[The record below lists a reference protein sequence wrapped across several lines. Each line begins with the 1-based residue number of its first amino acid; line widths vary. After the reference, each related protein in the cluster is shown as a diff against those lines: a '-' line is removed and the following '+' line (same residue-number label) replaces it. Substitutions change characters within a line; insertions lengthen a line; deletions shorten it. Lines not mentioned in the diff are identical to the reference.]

1 MYASG
6 NTSISLRQVLDGG
19 WHLLIRCGNP
29 DCRRSVGPALR
40 MQPWPRYYDMLL
52 IDLYGRL
59 RCSNLV
65 KRNGRLVKCGARSV
79 ELEVKRMT
87 GKGSQMEVVLRL
99 ADRME

>member
-1 MYASG
+1 
-6 NTSISLRQVLDGG
+6 
-19 WHLLIRCGNP
+19 
-29 DCRRSVGPALR
+29 

-65 KRNGRLVKCGARSV
+65 ERRGKLVKCGARSV

-87 GKGSQMEVVLRL
+87 GKGSQMEVVLKLTERL
-99 ADRME
+99 E